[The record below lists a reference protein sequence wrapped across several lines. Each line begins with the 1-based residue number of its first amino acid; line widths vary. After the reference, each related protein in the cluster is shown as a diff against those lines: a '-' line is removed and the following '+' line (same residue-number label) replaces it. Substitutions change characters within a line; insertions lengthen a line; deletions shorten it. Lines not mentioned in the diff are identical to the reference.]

1 MTPHEWAMKTVKDIE
16 ERKKKRE
23 KDINSYEA
31 HRTAYKRAIKYKTGE
46 LK

>member
-23 KDINSYEA
+23 LEADSYIA
-31 HRTAYKRAIKYKTGE
+31 KRRAINKAIKHKTGE